1 MQYYPCYERAVCYT
15 LKYFQIVYVEI
26 KPLIIFVY
34 SKLELPATKQ
44 RTICNTHQLRRETDR
59 YLQTYTGE
67 YLASSLQL
75 VTFQQMINKRAWFK
89 YYLLEL
95 RMISGSVNSIIAS
108 TVDMLLCTRGSQLAA
123 SCRLTHYKSFTV
135 TRSRAEQSRGAGV
148 KPGVKS
154 QTHLVTCR
162 HDSQPKQIRN

>member
-1 MQYYPCYERAVCYT
+1 MELFEA
-15 LKYFQIVYVEI
+15 
-26 KPLIIFVY
+26 LISTDLLGRIF
-34 SKLELPATKQ
+34 S
-44 RTICNTHQLRRETDR
+44 I
-59 YLQTYTGE
+59 
-67 YLASSLQL
+67 QL

-135 TRSRAEQSRGAGV
+135 TRSRAEQRCGCQAGCQV
-148 KPGVKS
+148 PDSPCHLPPRFSAETNQELIIVYQTMPALLRPCCTQCFFKSIFLSGFWGGCNLSSQKP
-154 QTHLVTCR
+154 
-162 HDSQPKQIRN
+162 I